1 MDKSVFITYFSHKN
15 RQAVALRIHM
25 RRVQRNLDVT
35 VTVQIGSGPYGV
47 KPNRIR
53 RDN

>member
-1 MDKSVFITYFSHKN
+1 
-15 RQAVALRIHM
+15 
-25 RRVQRNLDVT
+25 LDVT
-35 VTVQIGSGPYGV
+35 VTVQIGNGPYGV